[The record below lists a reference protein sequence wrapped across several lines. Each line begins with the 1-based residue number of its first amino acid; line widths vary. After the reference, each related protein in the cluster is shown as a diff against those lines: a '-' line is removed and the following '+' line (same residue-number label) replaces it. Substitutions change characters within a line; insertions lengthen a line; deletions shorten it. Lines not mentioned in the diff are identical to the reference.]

1 MDRLRQFWI
10 ASVGVC
16 HSRCWHRRLQNCS
29 PGNTKVRCRLYPP
42 PTSKT
47 SLSESLPFAAK
58 YKYMSGGSFSAIP
71 VTYTM
76 YVCMYG
82 CIALHSPGPGYSRG
96 VLDPRKHDSR
106 TIAIAAGLVPVDPS
120 LPLLL
125 PIGNVLSSSQHNAFL
140 MLLLFGCGTTHTH
153 NTRIVSAP
161 SVGFPCCTCLHY
173 PQPEISNKH
182 EAFLLRRNF
191 AHAIA
196 NRSDVYV

>member
-76 YVCMYG
+76 YVCMYVWMD
-82 CIALHSPGPGYSRG
+82 ALHCIPPGRDTVGEYW
-96 VLDPRKHDSR
+96 
-106 TIAIAAGLVPVDPS
+106 
-120 LPLLL
+120 
-125 PIGNVLSSSQHNAFL
+125 
-140 MLLLFGCGTTHTH
+140 THE
-153 NTRIVSAP
+153 NMIREQ
-161 SVGFPCCTCLHY
+161 L
-173 PQPEISNKH
+173 Q
-182 EAFLLRRNF
+182 LLRGLFLSILPCLYYSLSEMSFHRRNTTPF
-191 AHAIA
+191 
-196 NRSDVYV
+196 